1 MLRQTWGKNLR
12 RSLVLSSYLLT
23 GAASLLLSY
32 PPNGWAPL
40 SPLSHSPESTR
51 RSGPW
56 VGGRQKRGVQS
67 AGGGR
72 EQEGKEGR
80 PGDDWLGYARQLP
93 AKNKR
98 EQAAGVLGVGAPT
111 RRAPSS
117 PLRED
122 APTSSPW
129 SKPGGA
135 RGFSEKAGRAPRN

>member
-1 MLRQTWGKNLR
+1 MRG
-12 RSLVLSSYLLT
+12 S
-23 GAASLLLSY
+23 
-32 PPNGWAPL
+32 
-40 SPLSHSPESTR
+40 
-51 RSGPW
+51 
-56 VGGRQKRGVQS
+56 QKGVQS

-80 PGDDWLGYARQLP
+80 SGGDWLGYARQLP

-111 RRAPSS
+111 RRALASL
-117 PLRED
+117 LRED
-122 APTSSPW
+122 APTSSPR